1 MRRLLLLLAVAGCA
15 ASSPGS
21 AGISVNVRDE
31 NGSPVARTQVRVSL
45 PSGIADR
52 GTDDNGNV
60 TVDVPSSG
68 SYRVQVIP
76 REGYVSSANLTK
88 DVTVYEMERATVDF
102 TMHRA
107 GVSTAEPI
115 GYYWPTPP

>member
-15 ASSPGS
+15 GSGPGS
-21 AGISVNVRDE
+21 AGINVNVRDE
-31 NGSPVARTQVRVSL
+31 NGSPVARTLVRVSL
-45 PSGIADR
+45 PTGVADR
-52 GTDDNGNV
+52 GTDNNGNV

-76 REGYVSSANLTK
+76 RDGYLSGANLTK
-88 DVTVYEMERATVDF
+88 DVTVSEMERATVDF
-102 TMHRA
+102 TVRRA
-107 GVSTAEPI
+107 GVSTAEPT